1 VTWEEHRAGQAL
13 AMAHRS
19 ANQHEHGS
27 CTHRRVINT
36 LESLKYYTVASWY
49 WQHMGINEE
58 ADLDKP
64 APKAI

>member
-1 VTWEEHRAGQAL
+1 
-13 AMAHRS
+13 MAHRS